1 MPENP
6 LQRPNW
12 PRPAAS
18 TIVFRNR
25 DVLIVERGKGA
36 ARGTWSLPGGH
47 IEPGETAKAAAL
59 RELFEETG
67 VTADLVG
74 LADVVDVLLRDGDNV
89 LRAHYVLCSYYG
101 HWQAGE
107 PQAASDAAAA
117 CFVPV
122 TALGD
127 YTMTPGT
134 QVVIERAWKMLNGGE
149 V

>member
-6 LQRPNW
+6 LQRQNW

-18 TIVFRNR
+18 TIVFRNG

-59 RELFEETG
+59 RELVEETG
-67 VTADLVG
+67 VTVDLVG
-74 LADVVDVLLRDGDNV
+74 LADVVDVLLRDVDDV

-101 HWQAGE
+101 HWKAGE

-117 CFVPV
+117 RFVPV
-122 TALGD
+122 TDLGT

-134 QVVIERAWKMLNGGE
+134 QGVIERAWTLLNNGGG
-149 V
+149 

>member
-117 CFVPV
+117 RFVPV

-127 YTMTPGT
+127 YTLTPGT
-134 QVVIERAWKMLNGGE
+134 QGVIERAWTMLNGGSG
-149 V
+149 